1 MTTASEAG
9 LPPVSVIV
17 ASRNRPA
24 MLAAVVESILANRV
38 LPDEVVVVDQSDLPD
53 AAMAADQRV
62 RYVHSREAGLSR
74 ANNLGARVATHDLL
88 LFTHDDVLVDHEW
101 VASLAGAWD
110 RADDRVVV
118 TGRVAATEPE
128 QAGGF
133 APALRDDDRPASYTG
148 RVGFD
153 VLKPMNM
160 AMSRRAL
167 EEVGGFDPRLGPGTP
182 FPGAED
188 ADLGFRFLD
197 AGFRVDYVPAAV
209 VRHRAWRAAEDYL
222 PLRWGY
228 GLSHGAFYAK
238 HLTWRDT
245 HMARRMVRDV
255 GRRARAFPGRVRREG
270 RRALGDPV
278 FVAATVVG
286 AVRWR
291 RAERRRHGAAA

>member
-1 MTTASEAG
+1 MTTASEVG

-17 ASRNRPA
+17 ATRDRPE
-24 MLAAVVESILANRV
+24 MLAAVVGSILANRV
-38 LPDEVVVVDQSDLPD
+38 RPDEVVVVDQSREPD
-53 AAMAADQRV
+53 PAMAADARV
-62 RYVHSREAGLSR
+62 HYVHTSEVGLSR
-74 ANNLGARVATHDLL
+74 ANNLGASVASHDLL
-88 LFTHDDVLVDHEW
+88 LFTHDDVLVDPDW
-101 VASLAGAWD
+101 VAFLAGAWD
-110 RADDRVVV
+110 RAGDRVVV
-118 TGRVAATEPE
+118 TGRVAATAPE

-133 APALRDDDRPASYTG
+133 APALKDEARPASYTG

-160 AMSRRAL
+160 AMSRAAL
-167 EEVGGFDPRLGPGTP
+167 AEVGGFDPRLGPGTP

-197 AGFRVDYVPAAV
+197 AGYRVDYVPEAV
-209 VRHRAWRAAEDYL
+209 VRHRAWRAPEDYL

-238 HLTWRDT
+238 HLSLRDT

-255 GRRARAFPGRVRREG
+255 GRRMRAFPARVRHEG

-278 FVAATVVG
+278 FVAATFVG
-286 AVRWR
+286 AFRWR
-291 RAERRRHGAAA
+291 RAERRRGAAA